1 MGYVDHI
8 VVECRTL
15 LSFQRGRHA
24 VCMMRST
31 DTVLALVEQKAKEL
45 ETRETWHTLQVV
57 HPVRT
62 FGRLA
67 RFLLI
72 GCSVT
77 LWITS
82 GCNCPAGPNATS
94 VYVYC

>member
-1 MGYVDHI
+1 M
-8 VVECRTL
+8 CR
-15 LSFQRGRHA
+15 
-24 VCMMRST
+24 MRST
-31 DTVLALVEQKAKEL
+31 YTVLALVEKKAKEL
-45 ETRETWHTLQVV
+45 ETKETWHTLQVV

-72 GCSVT
+72 GCSGA

-82 GCNCPAGPNATS
+82 GWNWPTGPNATS
-94 VYVYC
+94 VYVF